1 LFLNIFDV
9 KTFLQLLFDASLNAR
24 DMLCSSMLQTS
35 FLNVTSVSL
44 QLFQRK
50 YLCHTR
56 HVFLH

>member
-50 YLCHTR
+50 Y
-56 HVFLH
+56 